1 MIESL
6 GEHIKILIVFLLVL
20 IGLLQYR
27 LWYGDGSVAQ
37 VQQYRQQLAELQLQ
51 LQQKQVRNNALQA
64 EVHDLRKGQ
73 EAIEEIARYDLGLI
87 KKDETF
93 FQVIE

>member
-1 MIESL
+1 
-6 GEHIKILIVFLLVL
+6 VL
-20 IGLLQYR
+20 IALLQYR
-27 LWYGDGSVAQ
+27 LWYGDGNVRQ
-37 VQQYRQQLAELQLQ
+37 VRQYQQQLAKLQAQ
-51 LQQKQVRNNALQA
+51 LQQKQLRNDALYA
-64 EVHDLRKGQ
+64 EVQDLRKGQ

>member
-1 MIESL
+1 
-6 GEHIKILIVFLLVL
+6 V
-20 IGLLQYR
+20 QT
-27 LWYGDGSVAQ
+27 
-37 VQQYRQQLAELQLQ
+37 QQYQRQLEVLQKQLAVK
-51 LQQKQVRNNALQA
+51 KQRNEVLKA
-64 EVHDLRKGQ
+64 EVKDLRKGQ

>member
-1 MIESL
+1 MV
-6 GEHIKILIVFLLVL
+6 ILL
-20 IGLLQYR
+20 IFIALLQNR
-27 LWYGDGSVAQ
+27 LWQGDGGITQ
-37 VQQYRQQLAELQLQ
+37 TQQYQRQLEVLQKQLAVKQL
-51 LQQKQVRNNALQA
+51 RNEVLKA
-64 EVHDLRKGQ
+64 EVKDLRKGQ

>member
-1 MIESL
+1 ML
-6 GEHIKILIVFLLVL
+6 IKFLIAILL
-20 IGLLQYR
+20 IFIALLQHR
-27 LWYGDGSVAQ
+27 LWQGDGGITQ
-37 VQQYRQQLAELQLQ
+37 TQQYQRQLEALQKQLAVK
-51 LQQKQVRNNALQA
+51 QQRNEVLKA
-64 EVHDLRKGQ
+64 EVQDLRKGQ

>member
-1 MIESL
+1 M
-6 GEHIKILIVFLLVL
+6 LLL

-37 VQQYRQQLAELQLQ
+37 AQQYRQQLAELQLQ
-51 LQQKQVRNNALQA
+51 LQKKQVRNNALRA
-64 EVHDLRKGQ
+64 EVQDLRKGQ

-87 KKDETF
+87 KKGETF

>member
-1 MIESL
+1 M
-6 GEHIKILIVFLLVL
+6 KFLIAFLLVL
-20 IGLLQYR
+20 ITLLQYR
-27 LWYGDGSVAQ
+27 FWYGDGSVAQ
-37 VQQYRQQLAELQLQ
+37 VQQYQQQLAELQLQ
-51 LQQKQVRNNALQA
+51 LQQKQVRNNALHA
-64 EVHDLRKGQ
+64 EVQDLRKGQ

>member
-1 MIESL
+1 MV
-6 GEHIKILIVFLLVL
+6 ILL
-20 IGLLQYR
+20 IFIALLQNR
-27 LWYGDGSVAQ
+27 LWQGDGGIAQ
-37 VQQYRQQLAELQLQ
+37 TQQYQRQLEVLQKQLAVKQL
-51 LQQKQVRNNALQA
+51 RNEVLKA
-64 EVHDLRKGQ
+64 EVKDLRKGQ

>member
-1 MIESL
+1 M
-6 GEHIKILIVFLLVL
+6 KFLIVILL
-20 IGLLQYR
+20 IFIALLQNR
-27 LWYGDGSVAQ
+27 LWHGDGGIAQ
-37 VQQYRQQLAELQLQ
+37 TQQYQRQLKALQKQLAIK
-51 LQQKQVRNNALQA
+51 QQRNDVLKA
-64 EVHDLRKGQ
+64 EVQDLRKGQ

>member
-1 MIESL
+1 
-6 GEHIKILIVFLLVL
+6 
-20 IGLLQYR
+20 LQK
-27 LWYGDGSVAQ
+27 
-37 VQQYRQQLAELQLQ
+37 QLAVKQL
-51 LQQKQVRNNALQA
+51 RNEVLKA
-64 EVHDLRKGQ
+64 EVKDLRKGQ

>member
-1 MIESL
+1 M
-6 GEHIKILIVFLLVL
+6 LV
-20 IGLLQYR
+20 GLLQYR

-37 VQQYRQQLAELQLQ
+37 AQQYRQQLAELQLQ
-51 LQQKQVRNNALQA
+51 LQQKQLRNNALQA
-64 EVHDLRKGQ
+64 EVYDLRKGQ

>member
-1 MIESL
+1 
-6 GEHIKILIVFLLVL
+6 VL

-27 LWYGDGSVAQ
+27 LWCGEGSIEQAR
-37 VQQYRQQLAELQLQ
+37 QYRQQLAELQLQ
-51 LQQKQVRNNALQA
+51 LQQKQLRNNALQA
-64 EVHDLRKGQ
+64 EVYDLRKGQ
-73 EAIEEIARYDLGLI
+73 EAIEEIARYNLGLI

>member
-1 MIESL
+1 M
-6 GEHIKILIVFLLVL
+6 KFLIVILL
-20 IGLLQYR
+20 IFIALLQNR
-27 LWYGDGSVAQ
+27 LWQGDGGIAQ
-37 VQQYRQQLAELQLQ
+37 TQQYQRQLEVLQKQLAIK
-51 LQQKQVRNNALQA
+51 QQRNHVLEA
-64 EVHDLRKGQ
+64 EVQDLRKGQ